1 MAPKVAAGFGWPKS
15 ELLPP
20 KALPVL
26 GAVDPKTL
34 VPDVPA
40 AGVPP
45 NALPAPPKAEVPP
58 PNAPNPVA
66 CLGAPKAEVP
76 VEGVVF

>member
-1 MAPKVAAGFGWPKS
+1 MAPKVVAGFGCPKS
-15 ELLPP
+15 ELPAP

-26 GAVDPKTL
+26 GVVDPKTL

-40 AGVPP
+40 EVPP
-45 NALPAPPKAEVPP
+45 NVLPPPPNAEVPP

-66 CLGAPKAEVP
+66 GLGAPKAEVP
-76 VEGVVF
+76 VEAAVF